1 MMKGSICIAKSA
13 VAIAVL
19 FATASAWT
27 QSGAKVNLA
36 YAKLLTAADVSKVT
50 GLAGVSLIPPDPSKG
65 AGGDLNFA
73 LANGKQILLVTFL
86 DTNAYNQSKAMKGV
100 YGGDVAGIGDEAFIG
115 KVMGMDSILYFLK
128 GARGA
133 ALSSFINTD
142 NGWPG
147 SPYVNQQQLRQLAAL
162 ILSRM

>member
-1 MMKGSICIAKSA
+1 MWVARSA

-19 FATASAWT
+19 LVTTCSWT
-27 QSGAKVNLA
+27 QTAVAVNPA

-50 GLAGVSLIPPDPSKG
+50 GLAGVSLVPRNPSKG

-73 LANGKQILLVTFL
+73 LPNGKPILMVTFL

-100 YGGDVAGIGDEAFIG
+100 YGGDVAGVGDEAFIG
-115 KVMGMDSILYFLK
+115 KVMGMDSILYFRK

-133 ALSSFINTD
+133 ALSSFIDTD
-142 NGWPG
+142 KGWPG